1 MDRDPSTLLTLIGPL
16 RTRTGCEKQTLVHE
30 PRILPIFIEQRTE
43 YERVFY
49 QKCLKFQLRCMHSLI
64 HHITPTSQPQPRP
77 KQKLCI
83 NKHQPQPTPH
93 HDREKNGTREKGHPS
108 ATQVL
113 FCFLDSTQVQ
123 KTRQH
128 KKIKCSS
135 LSAHHG
141 YKTRPRLRPGGG
153 DMWNVPSPHETGR
166 RGMKG

>member
-93 HDREKNGTREKGHPS
+93 HDREKNGTRVKVIPWLHS
-108 ATQVL
+108 L
-113 FCFLDSTQVQ
+113 SCFLDSTEDGKLDSIKVSLSKSQSAPASCLMDIEHDPAT
-123 KTRQH
+123 TRQ
-128 KKIKCSS
+128 
-135 LSAHHG
+135 LSAA
-141 YKTRPRLRPGGG
+141 RC
-153 DMWNVPSPHETGR
+153 
-166 RGMKG
+166 